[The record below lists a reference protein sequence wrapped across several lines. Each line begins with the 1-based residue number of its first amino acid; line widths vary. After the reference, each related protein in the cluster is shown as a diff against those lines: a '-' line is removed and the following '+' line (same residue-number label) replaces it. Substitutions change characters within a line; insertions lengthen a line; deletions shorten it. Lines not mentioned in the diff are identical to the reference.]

1 MPRRKPRPRRTPAQ
15 IQALLADYQASGLT
29 RAAFCAAHD
38 LPIATLDA
46 YRRRS
51 TPSLLEVDLT
61 PAPPAVTPLTLALV
75 LPDGRRLELPCQAIP
90 HAAPH
95 LALLLRHL
103 RQA

>member
-1 MPRRKPRPRRTPAQ
+1 MPRRKPRPRRTPTQ

-51 TPSLLEVDLT
+51 TVTVRPSPALNESPNQVSLGDEVST
-61 PAPPAVTPLTLALV
+61 PSA
-75 LPDGRRLELPCQAIP
+75 
-90 HAAPH
+90 
-95 LALLLRHL
+95 
-103 RQA
+103 